1 MPENAKKASRWSP
14 ALARA
19 PAGAVRRGK
28 GGGVD
33 GVARAKLQR
42 WRIEV
47 AVVYAG
53 VLGKW
58 LLQCAR
64 KTEEDHRRVA

>member
-19 PAGAVRRGK
+19 PAGTVRRGK
-28 GGGVD
+28 GCGVD
-33 GVARAKLQR
+33 GVARGKLQR
-42 WRIEV
+42 WRVEV

-53 VLGKW
+53 VLGRW
-58 LLQCAR
+58 LLHCAR
-64 KTEEDHRRVA
+64 KTEEDLRRFA